1 MYFWTDT
8 SHVGCKAHCDV
19 LPPRVLVE
27 AAVDVVL
34 QGNGQPVHEGGA
46 WCDCV
51 AVKQLRLLFDR
62 DLDALL
68 GKLLP
73 QPLLLFLLRQ
83 MHSR

>member
-1 MYFWTDT
+1 MLIATT
-8 SHVGCKAHCDV
+8 HGDV
-19 LPPRVLVE
+19 LPARVLVE

-51 AVKQLRLLFDR
+51 TVKQLRFLLDW

-73 QPLLLFLLRQ
+73 QPLLLFLLKQ
-83 MHSR
+83 MHS